1 MKKMVS
7 FLLAG
12 TLVISCFAFPASAKI
27 IDGDGPIFDSNDAY
41 SGLIDG
47 EGPTEE
53 RDDDFPDTLAQ
64 PVIEQIAALGE
75 ITSLDQKAAVEA
87 VRAAYEK
94 LTDAQKAFVSNYA
107 DLQAAEAKIAD
118 LTAAKVVIDQIAALG
133 EITLAKEDAVKAA
146 RAAYDALTD
155 AQKALVTNEKTLADA
170 EKKIADLKAEEAD
183 KAAAKVVIDQIAAL
197 GDITLDKEDAVKA
210 ARAAYDA
217 LTDAQKTLVTN
228 EKTLAD
234 AEKKIADL
242 KADKAAA
249 DAVVAQID
257 ALGEITSYD
266 QKASVDAAREA
277 YDKLTDA
284 QKKLVPKASVDAL
297 EAAEAAIAKLA
308 VKLGDVDNDGKVT
321 VSDVVLLRKLIVAGS
336 WTDREFAAGNLDD
349 SDENLTVSDVV
360 ALRALIV
367 AGA

>member
-12 TLVISCFAFPASAKI
+12 TLVISCFAFPVSAKI
-27 IDGDGPIFDSNDAY
+27 IDGDGPVFDSNDAY

-64 PVIEQIAALGE
+64 PVIDQIAALGE

-133 EITLAKEDAVKAA
+133 
-146 RAAYDALTD
+146 
-155 AQKALVTNEKTLADA
+155 
-170 EKKIADLKAEEAD
+170 
-183 KAAAKVVIDQIAAL
+183 
-197 GDITLDKEDAVKA
+197 DITLDKEDAVKA
-210 ARAAYDA
+210 AREAYDK
-217 LTDAQKTLVTN
+217 LTDAQKALVTN

-249 DAVVAQID
+249 DAVVAQIA

-266 QKASVDAAREA
+266 QKATVDAAREA

-284 QKKLVPKASVDAL
+284 QKALVPKASVDTL

-308 VKLGDVDNDGKVT
+308 VKLGDVDGDGSVT
-321 VSDVVLLRKLIVAGS
+321 VSDVVELRKLIVAGS

-367 AGA
+367 AGS